1 MRITD
6 PHLKWNKGDLF
17 FYRPHTAFYSYLDG
31 ATGIIISKGDNLNGR
46 QYKAQ
51 VAHMTL
57 WVTIHNMEKL

>member
-17 FYRPHTAFYSYLDG
+17 RYHAHLSIHTDVEG
-31 ATGIIISKGDNLNGR
+31 AIGIIIKRENKQ

-51 VAHMTL
+51 VAHKTL
-57 WVTIHNMEKL
+57 WVTLHNMEKL